1 MRRFSLQRFTM
12 HAISKT
18 GLLCL
23 TICAALGTSNVY
35 ADVADAASAS
45 DATYIALG
53 GKDGLKKIVDDFL
66 PIILADVRIKDAFK
80 DVDMPHLGERL
91 VEQFCELSG
100 GPCKYGGKNMQ
111 DIHADLGITV
121 AQFNALTEDLQ
132 VAMERNDISSRA
144 QNKLVAKL
152 APMQRKIVTK

>member
-1 MRRFSLQRFTM
+1 MRPHGLERFIM
-12 HAISKT
+12 HAIPKA

-23 TICAALGTSNVY
+23 AMCAALGTSNVR
-35 ADVADAASAS
+35 AEAALPD
-45 DATYIALG
+45 DATYVALG
-53 GKDGLKKIVDDFL
+53 GHDGIKKIVGDFL
-66 PIILADVRIKDAFK
+66 PIILADNRIKDAFK
-80 DVDMPHLGERL
+80 DVDMIHLGERL
-91 VEQFCELSG
+91 AEQFCELSG

-132 VAMERNDISSRA
+132 VAMERNNIPSRA